1 MITVNYIPV
10 REKLEYVVEQAE
22 RQKFSLPDENALSF
36 MLYFRKGPHCKWLNT
51 NGEGMEWLQFQT
63 LRDSSGLEL
72 HISYNDL
79 KLVDRRKK
87 QTLYHL
93 NLGWLNQADKRRWIV
108 ERVLE
113 MVDNPSL
120 YQEHVAKVA
129 SWQKYRKMKEQTY
142 SDLLNGVLSKMNIS
156 TASIDYPQYKKGD
169 YGDYKEVKISFTYE
183 GMKFDF
189 HFAEK
194 DLHLFVEMHPSIA
207 ADALEVKQHKRG
219 RLTTH
224 ASAQLTC
231 VA

>member
-10 REKLEYVVEQAE
+10 REKLEYVSDQADKK
-22 RQKFSLPDENALSF
+22 KFSLPNENALSF
-36 MLYFRKGPHCKWLNT
+36 MLYFRKGPYRKWLNT
-51 NGEGMEWLQFQT
+51 NGEGMEGLQFQT
-63 LRDSSGLEL
+63 LRNSSGLEL

-120 YQEHVAKVA
+120 YQEHVTKVA

-142 SDLLNGVLSKMNIS
+142 SDLLNVALLKINIPS
-156 TASIDYPQYKKGD
+156 DSIYYPKYKKGD
-169 YGDYKEVKISFTYE
+169 
-183 GMKFDF
+183 
-189 HFAEK
+189 
-194 DLHLFVEMHPSIA
+194 
-207 ADALEVKQHKRG
+207 
-219 RLTTH
+219 
-224 ASAQLTC
+224 
-231 VA
+231 

>member
-22 RQKFSLPDENALSF
+22 RQNFSLPNENALSF
-36 MLYFRKGPHCKWLNT
+36 MLYFRKGPYRKWLNT
-51 NGEGMEWLQFQT
+51 NGEGVEWLQFQT

-79 KLVDRRKK
+79 KLVDCRKK
-87 QTLYHL
+87 HTLYHL

-120 YQEHVAKVA
+120 YQEHVTKVA
-129 SWQKYRKMKEQTY
+129 SWQKYRKMKEQTS
-142 SDLLNGVLSKMNIS
+142 SDMLNGVISKMNIS
-156 TASIDYPQYKKGD
+156 NDYIDYPKYKEGD
-169 YGDYKEVKISFTYE
+169 YGDYKEMRISFTYE
-183 GMKFDF
+183 DIKFDF

-194 DLHLFVEMHPSIA
+194 ELPLFVEMLPTIA
-207 ADALEVKQHKRG
+207 ADALEVKQFKRG

-224 ASAQLTC
+224 ANAQLTN

>member
-10 REKLEYVVEQAE
+10 REKLEYVSDQADKK
-22 RQKFSLPDENALSF
+22 KFSLPNENALSF
-36 MLYFRKGPHCKWLNT
+36 MLYFRKGPYRKWLNT

-120 YQEHVAKVA
+120 YQEHVTKVA

-142 SDLLNGVLSKMNIS
+142 SDLLNGALLKMNIPS
-156 TASIDYPQYKKGD
+156 DSIDYPKYKKGD
-169 YGDYKEVKISFTYE
+169 YGDYKEVRITFTYE

-189 HFAEK
+189 QFAEK
-194 DLHLFVEMHPSIA
+194 DLHLFVEMLPSIA
-207 ADALEVKQHKRG
+207 ADALEVKQFKRG